1 MRFSKLVLLEVL
13 AACHLLLN
21 PSPARAFAHLS
32 RNTVR
37 HPALNQQE
45 QQQQQCPT
53 FFGSANTACQM
64 SNTAAQTEDCGCA
77 DVMFA
82 GDPSDRAKGLDA
94 RQAIRNTNFYRV
106 SGEPV
111 LMDELL
117 GEPEISGV
125 SIVVF
130 MRSLG

>member
-13 AACHLLLN
+13 AACHFLLN
-21 PSPARAFAHLS
+21 PSPVQAFANLS
-32 RNTVR
+32 RNTGR
-37 HPALNQQE
+37 HPALI

-94 RQAIRNTNFYRV
+94 RQAIRNTKIYRV

-111 LMDELL
+111 LMDDLL
-117 GEPEISGV
+117 GEPDTSGV